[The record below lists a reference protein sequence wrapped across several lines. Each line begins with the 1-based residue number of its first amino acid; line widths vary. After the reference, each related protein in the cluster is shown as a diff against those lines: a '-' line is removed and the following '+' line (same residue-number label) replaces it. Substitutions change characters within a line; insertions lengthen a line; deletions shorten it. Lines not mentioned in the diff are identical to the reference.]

1 MLAVTVMEERCQ
13 DSNSN
18 VNMQYITMFIQIDG
32 PFGIKTSLQAIR
44 PRSQASVLT
53 GARDFCFPWC
63 PNWLLL
69 PTHPPTLWVLKS
81 SSRGELAGALSI
93 PLTSI

>member
-53 GARDFCFPWC
+53 GARDFVFHGVQTGSYC
-63 PNWLLL
+63 PLTLLL
-69 PTHPPTLWVLKS
+69 Y
-81 SSRGELAGALSI
+81 GY
-93 PLTSI
+93 

>member
-32 PFGIKTSLQAIR
+32 PFGIKTSLQAI
-44 PRSQASVLT
+44 
-53 GARDFCFPWC
+53 
-63 PNWLLL
+63 
-69 PTHPPTLWVLKS
+69 
-81 SSRGELAGALSI
+81 
-93 PLTSI
+93 